1 MKIDAIL
8 MASGISKRFGKD
20 KAFLPYKNT
29 TFIENILNTLCMS
42 NVSSVKAV
50 INPKIYKFLS
60 EKTLHD
66 KIDLIK
72 NESYLKGQSESI
84 RLGVESCE
92 GCDGFMFLSLDQ
104 PLLSVDTINKVLE
117 NFENGKIIVPKY
129 GEKNGLPTIFDQK
142 FENELKNIKGDIG
155 GRDIIKKHIK
165 DVKFVK
171 IENELEG
178 LDIDTKE
185 DFKKLKEM
193 I

>member
-8 MASGISKRFGKD
+8 MASGISKRFGED
-20 KAFLPYKNT
+20 KAFLLYKNT
-29 TFIENILNTLCMS
+29 TFIENILNTLYLS

-66 KIDLIK
+66 KIELIK
-72 NESYLKGQSESI
+72 NEEYLSGQSASI
-84 RLGVESCE
+84 RLGVKSCE
-92 GCDGFMFLSLDQ
+92 KCDGFMFLSFDQ
-104 PLLSVDTINKVLE
+104 PLLSVQTINEVIK

-129 GEKNGLPTIFDQK
+129 NEKNGLPTIFDKK
-142 FENELKNIKGDIG
+142 FTHELKHIKGDIG
-155 GRDIIKKHIK
+155 GRDIIKKHIQ
-165 DVKFVK
+165 DVKFLN
-171 IENELEG
+171 IQNAHEG

-185 DFKKLKEM
+185 DFLTLKDM